1 MSSHTSATASSP
13 NLVKSSFIANKIS
26 YLLTAANKNNNNS
39 CPTTKN
45 DNDQNELN
53 NNFL

>member
-1 MSSHTSATASSP
+1 MPQKASTSSSAAA

-26 YLLTAANKNNNNS
+26 SLLTAANKNS
-39 CPTTKN
+39 CPTKN